1 MQSVILLLIISF
13 FVALVLAPVVLLVL
27 RRMRANQAVLHYVD
41 QHRAKSGTPTMGGFI
56 FILPMLAIAPFVLS
70 WRGDTPMSL
79 IVVLASVG
87 FAVLGFLDD
96 FIKVRSGKNLGL
108 RAYQKIIGQGGIA
121 VLVSAFYYMSNPD
134 GRIFI
139 PFANVFVDLGL
150 FIAPL
155 VFVAIIAA
163 TNSVNLT
170 DGLDGLA
177 GNVSLVYL
185 AFLGVLV
192 WLLAR
197 GNDIPEAETFIK
209 IAAIG
214 CGALLCFL
222 LFNTN
227 RASVFMGD
235 TGSLYLG
242 SLVALLSLFSFLGF
256 FLIILGVMFV
266 VSSVSDILQ
275 VAYFKLTKRKTGEG
289 KRIFLMAPLHH
300 HLEKCGW
307 AEAKIVFLYSAVTVL
322 AGLVCVLSLL

>member
-1 MQSVILLLIISF
+1 MQTMIIF
-13 FVALVLAPVVLLVL
+13 FVVSFGVTLLLAPVVLAVL
-27 RRMRANQAVLHYVD
+27 RRLRAGQAILHYVD
-41 QHRAKSGTPTMGGFI
+41 QHTKKSGTPTMGGII
-56 FILPMLAIAPFVLS
+56 FILPAMVLVPFIL
-70 WRGDTPMSL
+70 GKDTTMSL

-87 FAVLGFLDD
+87 YATLGFLDD
-96 FIKVRSGKNLGL
+96 MIKVRTANNMGL

-121 VLVSAFYYMSNPD
+121 LLVTIFYYMTNPE

-139 PFANVFVDLGL
+139 PFANAFVDIGF

-155 VFVAIIAA
+155 VFVGIIAA

-177 GNVSLVYL
+177 AGVSFVYL
-185 AFLGVLV
+185 FFLSTLML
-192 WLLAR
+192 LLAR
-197 GNDIPEAETFIK
+197 FNQIPEVNSFVA
-209 IAAIG
+209 IAAVT

-227 RASVFMGD
+227 RAAVFMGD

-242 SLVALLSLFSFLGF
+242 SLIALLSFFSFLGL

-275 VAYFKLTKRKTGEG
+275 VAYFKWTKRKTGTGE
-289 KRIFLMAPLHH
+289 RIFLMAPLHH

-307 AEAKIVFLYSAVTVL
+307 AEAKIVFLYCAVTIVVGAICVWSVL
-322 AGLVCVLSLL
+322 